1 MSSDSTN
8 MDLHSS
14 SVYWLGRL
22 ATQMQ
27 EAFNCAVA
35 EYGVSSAQWMVLN
48 AVYFDRA
55 RTPAQIAQH
64 IGVDRSAIT
73 RLVDRL
79 EAKGLVER
87 SRENADRRSINI
99 ELTTRGKN
107 LVPKLIKT
115 AKSNEER
122 FINALGENDKANFFR
137 GLSRLLSATGND
149 ETPFH

>member
-1 MSSDSTN
+1 MSSDSKD

-14 SVYWLGRL
+14 SIYWLGRL

-27 EAFNCAVA
+27 EAFNGAVA
-35 EYGVSSAQWMVLN
+35 EHGVSWAQWMVLN

-55 RTPAQIAQH
+55 KTPAQIAQH

-79 EAKGLVER
+79 EAKGLVAR

-99 ELTTRGKN
+99 ELTTRGRN
-107 LVPKLIKT
+107 LVPKLITT
-115 AKSNEER
+115 AQQNEER
-122 FINALGENDKANFFR
+122 FISVLGENEKSNFFR
-137 GLSRLLSATGND
+137 GLSRLLSATGNN